1 MSAMKETPMD
11 SEPFTGGEVFT
22 ESDALIIVDPQID
35 FCPGGRLAVAGGDE
49 IMAGIDRLA
58 ARFQHVVV
66 TQDWHPAGHLSF
78 ASSHPGRQPF
88 DRVTMPYG
96 EQVLW
101 PDHCIQGTT
110 GAEFHPDVQGAV
122 DRAHLIIR
130 KGYAPKVDSY
140 SAFFENDKTTRTGLT
155 GYLRDKQVRR
165 CVFVG
170 LAYDFCVAWSA
181 LDARREGFEA
191 VILKDHSRA
200 IAMPILGGTTADA
213 AEAQFR
219 DADVRVL

>member
-1 MSAMKETPMD
+1 MGIEQ
-11 SEPFTGGEVFT
+11 FTGDAAITG
-22 ESDALIIVDPQID
+22 SDALIVVDPQID
-35 FCPGGRLAVAGGDE
+35 FCPDGRLAVAGGTE
-49 IMAGIDRLA
+49 IMAEIELLA
-58 ARFQHVVV
+58 PRFQHVVV

-78 ASSHPGRQPF
+78 ASSQSGRKPF
-88 DRVTMPYG
+88 DTVAMPYG

-101 PDHCIQGTT
+101 PDHCVQGTA
-110 GAEFHPDVQGAV
+110 GAEFHPGVEGTIR
-122 DRAHLIIR
+122 RAHVIVR
-130 KGYAPKVDSY
+130 KGLNSDIDSY
-140 SAFFENDKTTRTGLT
+140 SAFFENDKTTRTGLA

-191 VILKDHSRA
+191 SILTDYTRA
-200 IAMPILGGTTADA
+200 IAMPAGDGTTVDV

-219 DADVRVL
+219 AAGVRLI

>member
-1 MSAMKETPMD
+1 MGIEQFNGDAAI
-11 SEPFTGGEVFT
+11 TG
-22 ESDALIIVDPQID
+22 SDALIVVDPQID
-35 FCPGGRLAVAGGDE
+35 FCPGGRLAVAGGTE
-49 IMAGIDRLA
+49 IMAEIELLA
-58 ARFQHVVV
+58 PRFQHVVV

-78 ASSHPGRQPF
+78 ASSHSGRKPF
-88 DRVTMPYG
+88 DTVAMPYG

-101 PDHCIQGTT
+101 PDHCVQGTA
-110 GAEFHPDVQGAV
+110 GAEFHPGVEGTIR
-122 DRAHLIIR
+122 RAHVIVR
-130 KGYAPKVDSY
+130 KGLNSDIDSY
-140 SAFFENDKTTRTGLT
+140 SAFFENDKTTRTGLA

-191 VILKDHSRA
+191 SILTDCTRA
-200 IAMPILGGTTADA
+200 IAMPAGDGTTVDV

-219 DADVRVL
+219 AAGVRLI

>member
-1 MSAMKETPMD
+1 MGIEQ
-11 SEPFTGGEVFT
+11 FTGDAAIT
-22 ESDALIIVDPQID
+22 ESDALIVVDPQID
-35 FCPGGRLAVAGGDE
+35 FCPGGRLAVGGGNE
-49 IMAGIDRLA
+49 IMAGIERLA
-58 ARFQHVVV
+58 PRFRHVVV
-66 TQDWHPAGHLSF
+66 TQDWHPAGHQSF

-88 DRVTMPYG
+88 DTVPMPYG

-101 PDHCIQGTT
+101 PDHCVQGTA
-110 GAEFHPDVQGAV
+110 GAEFHPGVEGTIR
-122 DRAHLIIR
+122 RAHVIVR
-130 KGYAPKVDSY
+130 KGYNPEIDSY
-140 SAFFENDKTTRTGLT
+140 SAFFENDKTTRTGLA

-191 VILKDHSRA
+191 SILKDYTRA
-200 IAMPILGGTTADA
+200 IAMPVGDGTTVDV

-219 DADVRVL
+219 AAGVRLI

>member
-1 MSAMKETPMD
+1 MATKH
-11 SEPFTGGEVFT
+11 FTGNEAITG
-22 ESDALIIVDPQID
+22 SDALIIVDPQID

-49 IMAGIDRLA
+49 IMTGISLLA
-58 ARFQHVVV
+58 TQYQHIVM

-78 ASSHPGRQPF
+78 ASSHPDRQPF
-88 DRVTMPYG
+88 ETVPMPYG

-101 PDHCIQGTT
+101 PDHCIQGTA
-110 GAEFHPDVQGAV
+110 GAEFHPGVHSALT
-122 DRAHLIIR
+122 RAHLVIR
-130 KGYAPKVDSY
+130 KGYDPTVDSY
-140 SAFFENDKTTRTGLT
+140 SAFFENDKTTRTGLA
-155 GYLRDKQVRR
+155 GYLREKQVHR

-191 VILKDHSRA
+191 SILKDYTRA
-200 IAMPILGGTTADA
+200 IAMPVPGGTTVDA

-219 DADVRVL
+219 AADVRFS

>member
-1 MSAMKETPMD
+1 MGIEQFNGDAAI
-11 SEPFTGGEVFT
+11 T
-22 ESDALIIVDPQID
+22 ESDALIVVDPQID
-35 FCPGGRLAVAGGDE
+35 FCPGGRLAVAGGNE
-49 IMAGIDRLA
+49 IMAEIELLA
-58 ARFQHVVV
+58 PQFRHVVV

-88 DRVTMPYG
+88 DTVPMPYG

-101 PDHCIQGTT
+101 PDHCVQGTA
-110 GAEFHPDVQGAV
+110 GSEFHPGVEGTIR
-122 DRAHLIIR
+122 RAHVIVR
-130 KGYAPKVDSY
+130 KGYNAEIDSY
-140 SAFFENDKTTRTGLT
+140 SAFFENDKTTRTGLA

-191 VILKDHSRA
+191 SILTDYTRA
-200 IAMPILGGTTADA
+200 IAMPAGDGTTVDV

-219 DADVRVL
+219 LAGVRLI

>member
-1 MSAMKETPMD
+1 MGIEQ
-11 SEPFTGGEVFT
+11 FTGDAAIT
-22 ESDALIIVDPQID
+22 ESDALIVVDPQID
-35 FCPGGRLAVAGGDE
+35 FCPGGRLAVAGGNE
-49 IMAGIDRLA
+49 IMAGIERLA
-58 ARFQHVVV
+58 PRFRHVVV
-66 TQDWHPAGHLSF
+66 TQDWHLAGHQSF

-88 DRVTMPYG
+88 DTVPMPYG

-101 PDHCIQGTT
+101 PDHCVQGTA
-110 GAEFHPDVQGAV
+110 GAEFHPGVEGTIR
-122 DRAHLIIR
+122 RAHVIVR
-130 KGYAPKVDSY
+130 KGYNPDIDSY
-140 SAFFENDKTTRTGLT
+140 SAFFENDKTTRTGLA

-191 VILKDHSRA
+191 SILTDCTRA
-200 IAMPILGGTTADA
+200 IAMPAGDGTTVDV

-219 DADVRVL
+219 AAGVRLI